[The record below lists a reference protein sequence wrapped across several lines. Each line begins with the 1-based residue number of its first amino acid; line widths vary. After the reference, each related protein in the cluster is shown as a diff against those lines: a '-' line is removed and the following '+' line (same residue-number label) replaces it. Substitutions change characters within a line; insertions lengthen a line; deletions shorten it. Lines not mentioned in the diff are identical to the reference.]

1 MCFGGIRKELCYM
14 LSVLED
20 ILKNIKIQLVV
31 IVVCLVF
38 IIRGHIV
45 GVSSIV
51 PGVVLLTF
59 SYLLFRT
66 LYQERLIYQGH
77 ARTLRVLLEHDSL
90 LMQAVDHSLD
100 SVLVLDRHHKIMYI
114 SPIAEKLL
122 NIPEASFLGKS
133 VFTLLA
139 LPKEDLD
146 LWGRFT
152 GELSNVYTCQKN
164 NSKKNEG
171 IHLRYIIRPLID
183 QGERTGRI
191 ITLFDITQEKKRDE
205 AYIQAAKYSVIRQV
219 ASGLAHELR
228 NPLTTVKGFMQ
239 LIGPEQFPERFRPY
253 YQLILDEIQTTDK
266 LIRNFLLLTNPTAP
280 QFTIIE
286 AESLVR
292 RVIHIL
298 KPTLSMREV
307 TVYFSVEQPI
317 APILGDE
324 EQLSQA
330 LLSIIQNAV
339 ENSPPHGEI
348 KISLAGN
355 KNGIELSFED
365 DGKGIPV
372 NVRNKVF
379 DPFFTTK
386 KDGCGLGLTIAQRIV
401 LAHHGELS
409 IHDSAQKSGTVIL
422 VRIPA
427 FAPNIHQSA

>member
-1 MCFGGIRKELCYM
+1 M

-20 ILKNIKIQLVV
+20 IFKNIKFQLIV
-31 IVVCLVF
+31 IILCLVF
-38 IIRGHIV
+38 IVRGHII
-45 GVSSIV
+45 GVFSIV
-51 PGVVLLTF
+51 PGIVLLMT

-90 LMQAVDHSLD
+90 LMQAVDHSQD
-100 SVLVLDRHHKIMYI
+100 SVIVLDRNHKIMYI
-114 SPIAEKLL
+114 SPIAKRLL
-122 NIPEASFLGKS
+122 NISESSFLGKS

-139 LPKEDLD
+139 LPKEGLD
-146 LWGRFT
+146 LWGRYT
-152 GELSNVYTCQKN
+152 GELSNVYIGQTN
-164 NSKKNEG
+164 NSKKHEG

-183 QGERTGRI
+183 HGERTGRI

-239 LIGPEQFPERFRPY
+239 LIGPDQFPERFRPY
-253 YQLILDEIQTTDK
+253 HQLILDEIQTTDK

-286 AESLVR
+286 AELLVR

-298 KPTLSMREV
+298 KPTLSMHEV
-307 TVYFSVEQPI
+307 TIYFSVVQPI
-317 APILGDE
+317 SPILGDE

-339 ENSPPHGEI
+339 ENSPPDGEI
-348 KISLAGN
+348 KISLVGN
-355 KNGIELSFED
+355 ENGIELSIED

-372 NVRNKVF
+372 NIRNKVF

-409 IHDSAQKSGTVIL
+409 IHNSAQKNGTVIL
-422 VRIPA
+422 LRFPA
-427 FAPNIHQSA
+427 FPPNIHQSA